1 MTDGVAITIEQ
12 GVQTIRFERP
22 AKKNALTG
30 EMYEAMSEAET
41 GGASRVAG
49 AMLAPYCE
57 AEGAEPIVQ
66 ELGVRGLA
74 LWRAAVPQITMNG
87 SLVVAAPRDQG
98 ELARFARMTEG
109 HRTIDAATVDT
120 LEPDQMKLLAKFFS
134 QQTWPTIS
142 HEANPATT
150 RLALDAIETAEC
162 IACHLGDFRGNS
174 RVPRLAGQYPEY
186 LNKTML
192 DFKARV
198 RNNAPDKATLLA
210 LYSEEEIKAL
220 ADYLGSLSVY
230 QRSQNAETQ

>member
-1 MTDGVAITIEQ
+1 MRILGLLMVLVAL
-12 GVQTIRFERP
+12 P
-22 AKKNALTG
+22 
-30 EMYEAMSEAET
+30 
-41 GGASRVAG
+41 
-49 AMLAPYCE
+49 LAAAAADE
-57 AEGAEPIVQ
+57 DEF
-66 ELGVRGLA
+66 
-74 LWRAAVPQITMNG
+74 AAV
-87 SLVVAAPRDQG
+87 RDTIQACSACHG
-98 ELARFARMTEG
+98 DLGAKPLPNNPILAGQEYYYLYTQLKDFKSGLRKNEVMKP
-109 HRTIDAATVDT
+109 IVDT

-150 RLALDAIETAEC
+150 KIALEAIETAEC

-186 LNKTML
+186 LTKTML

-210 LYSEEEIKAL
+210 LYSEEELKAL
-220 ADYLGSLSVY
+220 ADYLASLSVY

>member
-1 MTDGVAITIEQ
+1 MVLVALPLAASAADDDEFAAVRDTIQACSACHGEL
-12 GVQTIRFERP
+12 G
-22 AKKNALTG
+22 AKPLPNNPILAGQEYYYLYTQLKDFKSGLRKN
-30 EMYEAMSEAET
+30 EVMK
-41 GGASRVAG
+41 
-49 AMLAPYCE
+49 
-57 AEGAEPIVQ
+57 PIVDIL
-66 ELGVRGLA
+66 EL
-74 LWRAAVPQITMNG
+74 
-87 SLVVAAPRDQG
+87 
-98 ELARFARMTEG
+98 
-109 HRTIDAATVDT
+109 
-120 LEPDQMKLLAKFFS
+120 DQMKLLAKFFS

-150 RLALDAIETAEC
+150 KLALEAIETAEC

-186 LNKTML
+186 LTKTML

-220 ADYLGSLSVY
+220 ADYLASLSVY

>member
-1 MTDGVAITIEQ
+1 MKILGLMTVLVALPLAASAADDDEFAAVRDTI
-12 GVQTIRFERP
+12 QTCY
-22 AKKNALTG
+22 ACHG
-30 EMYEAMSEAET
+30 
-41 GGASRVAG
+41 
-49 AMLAPYCE
+49 
-57 AEGAEPIVQ
+57 
-66 ELGVRGLA
+66 ELGAKPLPNNPILAGQEYYYLYTQLKDFKSGL
-74 LWRAAVPQITMNG
+74 RKNEVMKPI
-87 SLVVAAPRDQG
+87 
-98 ELARFARMTEG
+98 
-109 HRTIDAATVDT
+109 VDT

>member
-1 MTDGVAITIEQ
+1 MRIPGLLMVLVAL
-12 GVQTIRFERP
+12 P
-22 AKKNALTG
+22 
-30 EMYEAMSEAET
+30 
-41 GGASRVAG
+41 
-49 AMLAPYCE
+49 LAAAAADE
-57 AEGAEPIVQ
+57 DEF
-66 ELGVRGLA
+66 
-74 LWRAAVPQITMNG
+74 AAV
-87 SLVVAAPRDQG
+87 RDTIQACSACHG
-98 ELARFARMTEG
+98 DLGAKPLPNNPILAGQEYYYLYTQLKDFKSGLRKNEVMKP
-109 HRTIDAATVDT
+109 IVDT

-150 RLALDAIETAEC
+150 KIALEAIETAEC

-186 LNKTML
+186 LTKTML

-210 LYSEEEIKAL
+210 LYSEEELKAL
-220 ADYLGSLSVY
+220 ADYLASLSVY